1 MRRLAPR
8 RQEFPP
14 SGHVKGF
21 RGCAAALP
29 PRRPGFASSGAQAR
43 SNPRFAAARII
54 ESPRRLESAIG
65 FGSEGGAEGQAQEI
79 AMRGNFAACLM
90 GALVLASLVA
100 PMGIATADEFTPA
113 QKQELGAFIRDYLVA
128 NPDVLRAAIDALD
141 KRDKQAAEAERQK
154 AVTDRAAALFSSNFQ
169 ATVGNPKGTATL
181 VEFFDYNCHFCK
193 GALPDVTR
201 LMKDD
206 PNLKLVLKDYP
217 VLGPGSLEA
226 AKVAS
231 AARNQLPGDRFWP
244 FHSKLL
250 GMHGPIGKAE
260 ALAVARELGL
270 DMDRLAKDME
280 SPEVTAGLEEVMGM
294 ADALQINGTPSFVVG
309 QEVVVGAVGY
319 DPLKEKID
327 AVHKCGH
334 SVC

>member
-1 MRRLAPR
+1 MRW
-8 RQEFPP
+8 
-14 SGHVKGF
+14 S
-21 RGCAAALP
+21 
-29 PRRPGFASSGAQAR
+29 
-43 SNPRFAAARII
+43 
-54 ESPRRLESAIG
+54 
-65 FGSEGGAEGQAQEI
+65 
-79 AMRGNFAACLM
+79 FAACVT
-90 GALVLASLVA
+90 GALALASLVA
-100 PMGIATADEFTPA
+100 PLGTAAADEFTPA
-113 QKQELGAFIRDYLVA
+113 QKQELGAFIKDYLVA

-141 KRDKQAAEAERQK
+141 NHDKQVAEAERQK
-154 AVTDRAAALFSSNFQ
+154 VVTDRAAALFSSNFQ
-169 ATVGNPKGTATL
+169 ATIGNPKGTATL

-217 VLGPGSLEA
+217 VLGPGSIEA

-231 AARNQLPGDRFWP
+231 AARNQLPGDRFWQ

-280 SPEVTAGLEEVMGM
+280 SPEVADGLQEIMGM

-319 DPLKEKID
+319 DPLKAKID
-327 AVHKCGH
+327 SVHKCGH